1 MFTYIVLVH
10 VLVLF
15 HWHILGPLVKR
26 LINFDI
32 QFRQMDYGP
41 NITDQIFFSAAYK
54 SQLG

>member
-1 MFTYIVLVH
+1 MFTCIVLVH

-54 SQLG
+54 SQFG